1 MTLRDY
7 LSYWISSNTGQA
19 GETWVDFIMYG
30 EQVGVTPQWPS
41 LLVPISRVHSLKSA
55 RNRLRYRGDPLLPSG
70 LCQGWPKRSQIIRFG
85 TGLLKGR
92 LLCGGPVRSVAL
104 YGRNRASV
112 AR

>member
-41 LLVPISRVHSLKSA
+41 LLVPNSRVHSLKSA
-55 RNRLRYRGDPLLPSG
+55 RNLTKVSWRPSVAVWSLPG
-70 LCQGWPKRSQIIRFG
+70 LAEAFTNIRFG
-85 TGLLKGR
+85 TGLFKGR